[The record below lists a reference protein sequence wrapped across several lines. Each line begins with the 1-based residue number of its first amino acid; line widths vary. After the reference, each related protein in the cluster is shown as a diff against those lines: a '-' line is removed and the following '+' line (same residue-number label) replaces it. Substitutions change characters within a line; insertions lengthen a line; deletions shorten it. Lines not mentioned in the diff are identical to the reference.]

1 MTLFNLAIL
10 AATVLCS
17 LVAGFLFAFATVVM
31 PGIGRLDDRGFIRA
45 FQAVDGV
52 IQANQPLFIVVWVGS
67 AVSVVVAGMLGIWQL
82 EGTNRLLL
90 SGAALLYVFGVQV
103 PTISINIP
111 LNNQFQ
117 RLDSDSMNDSAR
129 QRARSDF
136 ERKWNRWNVFRTICA
151 SVVSVGLCV
160 LLLRA

>member
-1 MTLFNLAIL
+1 MTLFNVAIL
-10 AATVLCS
+10 TATLLCS

-67 AVSVVVAGMLGIWQL
+67 AVSVVVAGMLGIWEL

-103 PTISINIP
+103 PTISVNIP
-111 LNNQFQ
+111 LNNQLQ
-117 RLDSDSMNDSAR
+117 RLDPDSMNDSAR

-136 ERKWNRWNVFRTICA
+136 ERSWNRWNVFRTICA
-151 SVVSVGLCV
+151 SVVAIGLCI
-160 LLLRA
+160 LLLRV

>member
-1 MTLFNLAIL
+1 MTLFNIAIL
-10 AATVLCS
+10 AATFLCS

-31 PGIGRLDDRGFIRA
+31 PGLGRLDDRGFIRA

-52 IQANQPLFIVVWVGS
+52 IQANHPLFIVVWVGS
-67 AVSVVVAGMLGIWQL
+67 AVSAVVAGMLGIWQL

-129 QRARSDF
+129 QRARIDF

-151 SVVSVGLCV
+151 SVVSAGLCV